1 MIWDQGRDFMKDE
14 TLYLYP
20 LIIDSYR
27 KLMSKYIELTNLT
40 GEKYITKME
49 EIKKIV
55 DYENSIYKEKYVQL
69 KDLNE
74 FVIAL
79 LEQIENI
86 EECYIEKTEEVLIYR
101 IFSKI
106 VLGNWKYANK
116 EKKLKE
122 FKKELEK
129 DWNIRKI
136 MSMFYISMINEEI
149 NEQKDLKL
157 KKILKEMMY
166 CEIFSDAMLEEEVLK
181 NDFNIS
187 DSQSY
192 YMLMTND
199 KKMEKMAITD
209 YNSILDKILRMDD
222 KNLEEPEKEALLI
235 YLINRLKANLIL
247 LSDEKIDDLNYEF
260 HSKIENLN
268 NIKIQNMVQQSY
280 SDLRK
285 NIKKYRKN
293 K

>member
-1 MIWDQGRDFMKDE
+1 MKDE

-40 GEKYITKME
+40 GEKYITKIE
-49 EIKKIV
+49 ELKKIV

-79 LEQIENI
+79 LEQIQNI
-86 EECYIEKTEEVLIYR
+86 EECYIKKSEEVLICR

-106 VLGNWKYANK
+106 VLGSWKYANK

-149 NEQKDLKL
+149 NEQKDLKIQ
-157 KKILKEMMY
+157 KILKEMMY

-192 YMLMTND
+192 CMLMTND

>member
-1 MIWDQGRDFMKDE
+1 MKDE

-40 GEKYITKME
+40 GEKYITKIE
-49 EIKKIV
+49 ELKKIV

-106 VLGNWKYANK
+106 VLGSWEYANK

-149 NEQKDLKL
+149 NEQKDLKIQ
-157 KKILKEMMY
+157 KILKEMMY
-166 CEIFSDAMLEEEVLK
+166 CEIFSNAILEEEVLK

-192 YMLMTND
+192 CMLMTND
-199 KKMEKMAITD
+199 KKIEQIAIMNYD
-209 YNSILDKILRMDD
+209 SSLDKILRMDD

-235 YLINRLKANLIL
+235 YLVNRLKANLIL
-247 LSDEKIDDLNYEF
+247 LSDEKIADLNYEF

>member
-1 MIWDQGRDFMKDE
+1 MKDE

-20 LIIDSYR
+20 LIIGSYR

-40 GEKYITKME
+40 GEKYITKIE
-49 EIKKIV
+49 ELKKIV

-106 VLGNWKYANK
+106 VFGSWECSNK

-149 NEQKDLKL
+149 NE
-157 KKILKEMMY
+157 
-166 CEIFSDAMLEEEVLK
+166 
-181 NDFNIS
+181 
-187 DSQSY
+187 
-192 YMLMTND
+192 
-199 KKMEKMAITD
+199 
-209 YNSILDKILRMDD
+209 
-222 KNLEEPEKEALLI
+222 
-235 YLINRLKANLIL
+235 
-247 LSDEKIDDLNYEF
+247 
-260 HSKIENLN
+260 
-268 NIKIQNMVQQSY
+268 
-280 SDLRK
+280 
-285 NIKKYRKN
+285 
-293 K
+293 

>member
-1 MIWDQGRDFMKDE
+1 MKDE

-40 GEKYITKME
+40 GEKYITKIE
-49 EIKKIV
+49 ELKKIV

-69 KDLNE
+69 NDLNQ
-74 FVIAL
+74 FVLLL
-79 LEQIENI
+79 LEQIQNI
-86 EECYIEKTEEVLIYR
+86 EECYIKKSEEVLISR

-106 VLGNWKYANK
+106 VLGSWKYANE
-116 EKKLKE
+116 EKNLKE
-122 FKKELEK
+122 LKKELEK
-129 DWNIRKI
+129 GWNIRKI
-136 MSMFYISMINEEI
+136 KSMFYISMINEEI

-187 DSQSY
+187 NGQSY
-192 YMLMTND
+192 CMLMTND
-199 KKMEKMAITD
+199 KNIEKMAIMD
-209 YNSILDKILRMDD
+209 YNSILDKILKMDD

>member
-1 MIWDQGRDFMKDE
+1 MKDE

-192 YMLMTND
+192 SMLMTND
-199 KKMEKMAITD
+199 KKIEQIAIMNYD
-209 YNSILDKILRMDD
+209 SSLDKILRMDD
-222 KNLEEPEKEALLI
+222 KNLEETEKEALLV
-235 YLINRLKANLIL
+235 YLVNRLKANLIL
-247 LSDEKIDDLNYEF
+247 LSDEKIADLNYEF

>member
-1 MIWDQGRDFMKDE
+1 MKDE

-20 LIIDSYR
+20 LIIGSYR

-40 GEKYITKME
+40 GEKYITKIE
-49 EIKKIV
+49 ELKKIV

-106 VLGNWKYANK
+106 VLGSWKYENTEK
-116 EKKLKE
+116 EI
-122 FKKELEK
+122 KELK
-129 DWNIRKI
+129 RILKKHLDIRI
-136 MSMFYISMINEEI
+136 MMSVFYVSMINEEI
-149 NEQKDLKL
+149 NNQKDS
-157 KKILKEMMY
+157 KIQKTLREMMD
-166 CEIFSDAMLEEEVLK
+166 CEIFSDAMLEEEILK
-181 NDFNIS
+181 RDFNIP

-192 YMLMTND
+192 SMLMAND
-199 KKMEKMAITD
+199 KKIEKMAIMD
-209 YNSILDKILRMDD
+209 YNSILDKILKMDD

-235 YLINRLKANLIL
+235 YLINRLKASLIL
-247 LSDEKIDDLNYEF
+247 ISDEKIADLNYEF

>member
-1 MIWDQGRDFMKDE
+1 MKDE
-14 TLYLYP
+14 ILYLYP

-149 NEQKDLKL
+149 NEQKDLKIQ
-157 KKILKEMMY
+157 KILKEMMY

-192 YMLMTND
+192 SMLMAND
-199 KKMEKMAITD
+199 KKIEQIAIMNYD
-209 YNSILDKILRMDD
+209 SSLDKILRMDD
-222 KNLEEPEKEALLI
+222 KNLEETEKEALLV
-235 YLINRLKANLIL
+235 YLVNRLKANLIL
-247 LSDEKIDDLNYEF
+247 LSDEKIADLNYEF

-268 NIKIQNMVQQSY
+268 NIKIQNMVQQLY

>member
-1 MIWDQGRDFMKDE
+1 MKDE

-149 NEQKDLKL
+149 NEQKDLKIQ
-157 KKILKEMMY
+157 KILKEMMY

-192 YMLMTND
+192 CMLMTND

-222 KNLEEPEKEALLI
+222 KNLEETEKEALLI

-247 LSDEKIDDLNYEF
+247 LSDEKIADLNYEF

-268 NIKIQNMVQQSY
+268 NIKIQNMVQQLY

>member
-1 MIWDQGRDFMKDE
+1 MKDE
-14 TLYLYP
+14 TLYLYQ

-27 KLMSKYIELTNLT
+27 KLISKYIELTKLT

-55 DYENSIYKEKYVQL
+55 DYENFIYKEKYVQL
-69 KDLNE
+69 KDLNKL
-74 FVIAL
+74 VLLL
-79 LEQIENI
+79 LEQIQNI
-86 EECYIEKTEEVLIYR
+86 EECYIKKSEEVLISR

-106 VLGNWKYANK
+106 VLGSWKYANE
-116 EKKLKE
+116 EKNLKE
-122 FKKELEK
+122 LQKELEK
-129 DWNIRKI
+129 GWNIKKI
-136 MSMFYISMINEEI
+136 SLMFYISMINEEI

-222 KNLEEPEKEALLI
+222 KNLEEPGKEALLI

>member
-1 MIWDQGRDFMKDE
+1 MKDE

-40 GEKYITKME
+40 GEKYITKIE
-49 EIKKIV
+49 ELKKIV

-106 VLGNWKYANK
+106 VLGSWKCANK

-149 NEQKDLKL
+149 NEQKDLKIQ
-157 KKILKEMMY
+157 KILKEMMY
-166 CEIFSDAMLEEEVLK
+166 CEIFSNAILEEEVLK

-192 YMLMTND
+192 CMLMTND
-199 KKMEKMAITD
+199 KKIEQIAIMNYD
-209 YNSILDKILRMDD
+209 SSLDKILRMDD
-222 KNLEEPEKEALLI
+222 KNLEEPEKEALLV
-235 YLINRLKANLIL
+235 YLVNRLKANLIL
-247 LSDEKIDDLNYEF
+247 LSDEKIADLNYEF

>member
-1 MIWDQGRDFMKDE
+1 MKDE

-40 GEKYITKME
+40 GKKYITKIE
-49 EIKKIV
+49 ELKKIV

-69 KDLNE
+69 KDLNQ
-74 FVIAL
+74 FVLLL

-106 VLGNWKYANK
+106 VLGSWEYANK

-149 NEQKDLKL
+149 NEQKDLKIQ
-157 KKILKEMMY
+157 KILKEMMY
-166 CEIFSDAMLEEEVLK
+166 CEIFSNAILEEEVLK

-192 YMLMTND
+192 CMLMTND
-199 KKMEKMAITD
+199 KKIEQIAIMNYD
-209 YNSILDKILRMDD
+209 SSLDKILRMDD

-235 YLINRLKANLIL
+235 YLVNRLKANLIL
-247 LSDEKIDDLNYEF
+247 ISDEKIADLNYEF

-280 SDLRK
+280 LDLRK

>member
-1 MIWDQGRDFMKDE
+1 MKDE

-122 FKKELEK
+122 LKKELEK

-149 NEQKDLKL
+149 NEQKDLKIQ
-157 KKILKEMMY
+157 KILKEMMY

-192 YMLMTND
+192 SMLMAND
-199 KKMEKMAITD
+199 KKIEQIAIMNYD
-209 YNSILDKILRMDD
+209 SSLDKILRMDD
-222 KNLEEPEKEALLI
+222 KNLEETEKEALLI

-247 LSDEKIDDLNYEF
+247 LSDEKIADLNYEF

-268 NIKIQNMVQQSY
+268 NIKIQNMVQQLY

>member
-1 MIWDQGRDFMKDE
+1 MKDE

-40 GEKYITKME
+40 GEKYITKIE
-49 EIKKIV
+49 ELKKIV

-149 NEQKDLKL
+149 NEQKDLKIQ
-157 KKILKEMMY
+157 KILKEMMY

-192 YMLMTND
+192 SMLMAND
-199 KKMEKMAITD
+199 KKIEQIAIMNYD
-209 YNSILDKILRMDD
+209 SSLDKILRMDD

-235 YLINRLKANLIL
+235 YLVNRLKANLVL
-247 LSDEKIDDLNYEF
+247 LSDEKIADLNYEF

>member
-1 MIWDQGRDFMKDE
+1 MKDE
-14 TLYLYP
+14 TLYLYQ

-27 KLMSKYIELTNLT
+27 KLISKYIELTKLT
-40 GEKYITKME
+40 GKKYITKME

-55 DYENSIYKEKYVQL
+55 DYENFIYKEKYVQL
-69 KDLNE
+69 KDLNKL
-74 FVIAL
+74 VLLL
-79 LEQIENI
+79 LEQIQNI
-86 EECYIEKTEEVLIYR
+86 EECYIEKSEEVLISR

-106 VLGNWKYANK
+106 VLGSWKYENTEK
-116 EKKLKE
+116 EI
-122 FKKELEK
+122 KELK
-129 DWNIRKI
+129 RILKKHLDIRI
-136 MSMFYISMINEEI
+136 MMSVFYVSMINEEI
-149 NEQKDLKL
+149 NNQKDS
-157 KKILKEMMY
+157 KIQKTLREMMY
-166 CEIFSDAMLEEEVLK
+166 CEIFSDAMLEEEILK
-181 NDFNIS
+181 RDFNIP

-192 YMLMTND
+192 SMLMAND
-199 KKMEKMAITD
+199 KKIEKMAIMD
-209 YNSILDKILRMDD
+209 YNSILDKILKMDD

-235 YLINRLKANLIL
+235 YLVNRLKANLVL
-247 LSDEKIDDLNYEF
+247 LSDEKIADLNYEF

>member
-1 MIWDQGRDFMKDE
+1 
-14 TLYLYP
+14 
-20 LIIDSYR
+20 
-27 KLMSKYIELTNLT
+27 
-40 GEKYITKME
+40 
-49 EIKKIV
+49 
-55 DYENSIYKEKYVQL
+55 
-69 KDLNE
+69 
-74 FVIAL
+74 
-79 LEQIENI
+79 
-86 EECYIEKTEEVLIYR
+86 
-101 IFSKI
+101 
-106 VLGNWKYANK
+106 
-116 EKKLKE
+116 
-122 FKKELEK
+122 
-129 DWNIRKI
+129 
-136 MSMFYISMINEEI
+136 MINEEI

-157 KKILKEMMY
+157 KKILKEMMC

-247 LSDEKIDDLNYEF
+247 LSDEKIADLNYEF
-260 HSKIENLN
+260 HSKIENLR

>member
-1 MIWDQGRDFMKDE
+1 MKDE

-69 KDLNE
+69 KDLNKL
-74 FVIAL
+74 VLLL
-79 LEQIENI
+79 LEQIQNI
-86 EECYIEKTEEVLIYR
+86 EECYIEKSEEVLISR

-106 VLGNWKYANK
+106 VLGSWKYENTEK
-116 EKKLKE
+116 EI
-122 FKKELEK
+122 KELK
-129 DWNIRKI
+129 RILKKHLDIRI
-136 MSMFYISMINEEI
+136 MMSVFYVSMINEEI
-149 NEQKDLKL
+149 NNQKDS
-157 KKILKEMMY
+157 KIQKTLREMMY
-166 CEIFSDAMLEEEVLK
+166 CEIFSDAMLEEEILK
-181 NDFNIS
+181 RDFNIP

-192 YMLMTND
+192 SMLMAND
-199 KKMEKMAITD
+199 KKIEKMAIMD
-209 YNSILDKILRMDD
+209 YNSILDKILKMDD

-235 YLINRLKANLIL
+235 YLINRLKANLVL
-247 LSDEKIDDLNYEF
+247 LSDEKIADLNYEF

>member
-1 MIWDQGRDFMKDE
+1 MKDE

-149 NEQKDLKL
+149 NEQKDLKIQ
-157 KKILKEMMY
+157 KILKEMMY

-192 YMLMTND
+192 SMLMAND
-199 KKMEKMAITD
+199 KKIEQIAIMNYD
-209 YNSILDKILRMDD
+209 SSLDKILRMDD
-222 KNLEEPEKEALLI
+222 KNLEETEKEALLI
-235 YLINRLKANLIL
+235 YLVNRLKANLIL
-247 LSDEKIDDLNYEF
+247 LSDEKIADLNYEF

>member
-1 MIWDQGRDFMKDE
+1 MKDE
-14 TLYLYP
+14 TLYLYQ

-27 KLMSKYIELTNLT
+27 KLISKYIELTKLT

-55 DYENSIYKEKYVQL
+55 DYENFIYKEKYVQL
-69 KDLNE
+69 KDLNKL
-74 FVIAL
+74 VLLL
-79 LEQIENI
+79 LEQIQNI
-86 EECYIEKTEEVLIYR
+86 EECYIEKSEEVLISR

-106 VLGNWKYANK
+106 VLESWKYENTEK
-116 EKKLKE
+116 EI
-122 FKKELEK
+122 KELK
-129 DWNIRKI
+129 RILKKHLDIRI
-136 MSMFYISMINEEI
+136 MMSVFYVSMINEEI
-149 NEQKDLKL
+149 NNQKDS
-157 KKILKEMMY
+157 KIQKTLREMMY
-166 CEIFSDAMLEEEVLK
+166 CEIFSDAMLEEEILK
-181 NDFNIS
+181 RDFNIP

-192 YMLMTND
+192 SMLMAND
-199 KKMEKMAITD
+199 KKIEKMAIMD
-209 YNSILDKILRMDD
+209 YNSILDKILKMDD
-222 KNLEEPEKEALLI
+222 KNLEEPEKEALLV
-235 YLINRLKANLIL
+235 YLVNRLKANLIL
-247 LSDEKIDDLNYEF
+247 LSDEKIADLNYEF

>member
-1 MIWDQGRDFMKDE
+1 MKDE

-149 NEQKDLKL
+149 NEQKDLKIQ
-157 KKILKEMMY
+157 KILKEMMY

-192 YMLMTND
+192 SMLMAND
-199 KKMEKMAITD
+199 KKIEQIAIMNYD
-209 YNSILDKILRMDD
+209 SSLDKILRMDD

-235 YLINRLKANLIL
+235 YLVNRLKANLVL
-247 LSDEKIDDLNYEF
+247 LSDEKIADLNYEF

-268 NIKIQNMVQQSY
+268 NIKIQNMVQQLY

>member
-1 MIWDQGRDFMKDE
+1 MKDE
-14 TLYLYP
+14 TLYLYQ

-27 KLMSKYIELTNLT
+27 KLISKYIELTKLT

-69 KDLNE
+69 NDLNQ
-74 FVIAL
+74 FVLLL
-79 LEQIENI
+79 LEQIQNI
-86 EECYIEKTEEVLIYR
+86 EECYIKKSEEVLISR

-106 VLGNWKYANK
+106 VLGSWKYANE
-116 EKKLKE
+116 EKNLKE
-122 FKKELEK
+122 LKKELEK
-129 DWNIRKI
+129 GWNIRKI
-136 MSMFYISMINEEI
+136 KSMFYISMINEEI

-166 CEIFSDAMLEEEVLK
+166 CEIFSDAILEEEVLK

-187 DSQSY
+187 NSQSY
-192 YMLMTND
+192 CMLMTND

-222 KNLEEPEKEALLI
+222 KNLEEPEKEALLV
-235 YLINRLKANLIL
+235 YLVNRLKANLIL
-247 LSDEKIDDLNYEF
+247 LSDEKIADLNYEF
-260 HSKIENLN
+260 HSKIENLS

>member
-1 MIWDQGRDFMKDE
+1 MKDE

-40 GEKYITKME
+40 GEKYITKIE
-49 EIKKIV
+49 ELKKIV

-86 EECYIEKTEEVLIYR
+86 EECYIEKTEEALIYR

-149 NEQKDLKL
+149 NEQKDLKIQ
-157 KKILKEMMY
+157 KILKEMMY

-192 YMLMTND
+192 SMLMAND
-199 KKMEKMAITD
+199 KKIEQIAIMNYD
-209 YNSILDKILRMDD
+209 SSLDKILRMDD
-222 KNLEEPEKEALLI
+222 KNLEETEKEALLI

-247 LSDEKIDDLNYEF
+247 LSDEKIADLNYEF

-268 NIKIQNMVQQSY
+268 NIKIQNMVQQLY

>member
-1 MIWDQGRDFMKDE
+1 MKDE

-40 GEKYITKME
+40 GEKYITKIE
-49 EIKKIV
+49 ELKKIV

-86 EECYIEKTEEVLIYR
+86 EECYIKKSEEVLIYR

-106 VLGNWKYANK
+106 VLGSWKYANK

-149 NEQKDLKL
+149 NEQKDLKIQ
-157 KKILKEMMY
+157 KILKEMMY

-192 YMLMTND
+192 CMLMTND

-222 KNLEEPEKEALLI
+222 KNLEETEKEALLI

-247 LSDEKIDDLNYEF
+247 LSDEKIADLNYEF

-268 NIKIQNMVQQSY
+268 NIKIQNMVQQLY

-285 NIKKYRKN
+285 NIKKYRKIN
-293 K
+293 SY

>member
-1 MIWDQGRDFMKDE
+1 MKDE

-20 LIIDSYR
+20 LIIGSYR

-40 GEKYITKME
+40 GEKYITKIE
-49 EIKKIV
+49 ELKKIV

-106 VLGNWKYANK
+106 VLGSWECSNK

-149 NEQKDLKL
+149 NEQKDLKIQ
-157 KKILKEMMY
+157 KILKEMMY
-166 CEIFSDAMLEEEVLK
+166 CEIFSDAILEEEVLK

-192 YMLMTND
+192 SMLMAND
-199 KKMEKMAITD
+199 KRIEQIAIMNYD
-209 YNSILDKILRMDD
+209 SSLDKILRMDD
-222 KNLEEPEKEALLI
+222 KNLEETEKEALLV
-235 YLINRLKANLIL
+235 YLVNRLKANLIL
-247 LSDEKIDDLNYEF
+247 LSDEKIADLNYEF

>member
-1 MIWDQGRDFMKDE
+1 MKDE

-149 NEQKDLKL
+149 NEQKDLKIQ
-157 KKILKEMMY
+157 KILKEMMY

-192 YMLMTND
+192 SMLMAND
-199 KKMEKMAITD
+199 KKIEQIAIMNYD
-209 YNSILDKILRMDD
+209 SSLDKILRMDD
-222 KNLEEPEKEALLI
+222 KNLEETEKEALLV
-235 YLINRLKANLIL
+235 YLVNRLKANLIL
-247 LSDEKIDDLNYEF
+247 LSDEKIADLNYEF

-268 NIKIQNMVQQSY
+268 NIKIQNMVQQLY

>member
-1 MIWDQGRDFMKDE
+1 MKDE

-149 NEQKDLKL
+149 NEQKDLKIQ
-157 KKILKEMMY
+157 KILKEMMY

-192 YMLMTND
+192 SMLMAND
-199 KKMEKMAITD
+199 KKIEQIAIMNYD
-209 YNSILDKILRMDD
+209 SSLDKILRMDD
-222 KNLEEPEKEALLI
+222 KNLEETEKEALLI

-247 LSDEKIDDLNYEF
+247 LSDEKIADLNYEF

-268 NIKIQNMVQQSY
+268 NIKIQNMVQQLY

>member
-1 MIWDQGRDFMKDE
+1 MKDE

-40 GEKYITKME
+40 GEKYITKIE
-49 EIKKIV
+49 ELKKIV

-149 NEQKDLKL
+149 NEQKDLKIQ
-157 KKILKEMMY
+157 KILKEMMY

-192 YMLMTND
+192 SMLMAND
-199 KKMEKMAITD
+199 KKIEQIAIMNYD
-209 YNSILDKILRMDD
+209 SSLDKILRMDD
-222 KNLEEPEKEALLI
+222 KNLEETEKEALLI

-247 LSDEKIDDLNYEF
+247 LSDEKIADLNYEF

-268 NIKIQNMVQQSY
+268 NIKIQNMVQQLY

>member
-1 MIWDQGRDFMKDE
+1 MKDE

-149 NEQKDLKL
+149 NEQKDLKIQ
-157 KKILKEMMY
+157 KILKEMMY

-192 YMLMTND
+192 SMLMAND
-199 KKMEKMAITD
+199 KKIEQIAIMN
-209 YNSILDKILRMDD
+209 YGSSLDKILRMDD
-222 KNLEEPEKEALLI
+222 KNLEETEKEALLI

-247 LSDEKIDDLNYEF
+247 LSDEKIADLNYEF

-268 NIKIQNMVQQSY
+268 NIKIQNMVQQLY

>member
-1 MIWDQGRDFMKDE
+1 MI
-14 TLYLYP
+14 
-20 LIIDSYR
+20 
-27 KLMSKYIELTNLT
+27 
-40 GEKYITKME
+40 
-49 EIKKIV
+49 
-55 DYENSIYKEKYVQL
+55 
-69 KDLNE
+69 
-74 FVIAL
+74 
-79 LEQIENI
+79 
-86 EECYIEKTEEVLIYR
+86 CR

-106 VLGNWKYANK
+106 VLGNWKYANE
-116 EKKLKE
+116 EKNLKE
-122 FKKELEK
+122 LKKELEK
-129 DWNIRKI
+129 GWNIRKI
-136 MSMFYISMINEEI
+136 SLMFYISMINEEI

-192 YMLMTND
+192 SMLMTND
-199 KKMEKMAITD
+199 KKIEQIAIMNYD
-209 YNSILDKILRMDD
+209 SSLDKILRMDD
-222 KNLEEPEKEALLI
+222 KNLEETEKEALLV
-235 YLINRLKANLIL
+235 YLVNRLKANLIL
-247 LSDEKIDDLNYEF
+247 LSDEKIADLNYEF

>member
-1 MIWDQGRDFMKDE
+1 MI
-14 TLYLYP
+14 Y
-20 LIIDSYR
+20 
-27 KLMSKYIELTNLT
+27 
-40 GEKYITKME
+40 
-49 EIKKIV
+49 
-55 DYENSIYKEKYVQL
+55 
-69 KDLNE
+69 
-74 FVIAL
+74 
-79 LEQIENI
+79 
-86 EECYIEKTEEVLIYR
+86 C

-106 VLGNWKYANK
+106 VLGSWKYANE
-116 EKKLKE
+116 EKNLKE
-122 FKKELEK
+122 LKKELEK
-129 DWNIRKI
+129 GWNIRKI
-136 MSMFYISMINEEI
+136 ILMFYISMINEEI

-157 KKILKEMMY
+157 KKILKEMMC

-192 YMLMTND
+192 CMLMTND

-222 KNLEEPEKEALLI
+222 KNLEETEKEALLI

-247 LSDEKIDDLNYEF
+247 LSDEKIADLNYEF

-268 NIKIQNMVQQSY
+268 NIKIQNMVQQLY

>member
-1 MIWDQGRDFMKDE
+1 MKDE
-14 TLYLYP
+14 TLYLYQ

-27 KLMSKYIELTNLT
+27 KLISKYIELTKLT

-69 KDLNE
+69 KDLNKL
-74 FVIAL
+74 VLLL
-79 LEQIENI
+79 LEQIQNI
-86 EECYIEKTEEVLIYR
+86 EECYIKKSEEVLISR

-106 VLGNWKYANK
+106 VLGSWKYENTEK
-116 EKKLKE
+116 EI
-122 FKKELEK
+122 KELK
-129 DWNIRKI
+129 RILKKHLDIRI
-136 MSMFYISMINEEI
+136 MMSVFYVSMINEEI
-149 NEQKDLKL
+149 NNQKDS
-157 KKILKEMMY
+157 KIQKTLREMMY
-166 CEIFSDAMLEEEVLK
+166 CEIFSDAMLEEEILK
-181 NDFNIS
+181 RDFNIP

-192 YMLMTND
+192 SMLMAND
-199 KKMEKMAITD
+199 KKIEKMAIMD
-209 YNSILDKILRMDD
+209 YNSILDKILKMDD
-222 KNLEEPEKEALLI
+222 KNLEETEKEALLI
-235 YLINRLKANLIL
+235 YLINRLKASLIL
-247 LSDEKIDDLNYEF
+247 LSDEKIADLNYEF
-260 HSKIENLN
+260 HSKIENLS

>member
-1 MIWDQGRDFMKDE
+1 MKDE

-149 NEQKDLKL
+149 NEQKDLKIQ
-157 KKILKEMMY
+157 KILKEMMY

-192 YMLMTND
+192 SMLMAND
-199 KKMEKMAITD
+199 KKIEQIAIMNYD
-209 YNSILDKILRMDD
+209 SSLDKILRMDD

-235 YLINRLKANLIL
+235 YLVNRLKANLIL
-247 LSDEKIDDLNYEF
+247 LSDEKIADLNYEF

-268 NIKIQNMVQQSY
+268 NIEIQNMVQQSY

>member
-1 MIWDQGRDFMKDE
+1 MKDE
-14 TLYLYP
+14 TLYLYQ

-27 KLMSKYIELTNLT
+27 KLISKYIELTKLT
-40 GEKYITKME
+40 WEKYITKIE
-49 EIKKIV
+49 ELKKIV

-79 LEQIENI
+79 LEQIQNI
-86 EECYIEKTEEVLIYR
+86 EECYIKKSEEVLICR

-106 VLGNWKYANK
+106 VLGNWKYANE
-116 EKKLKE
+116 EKNLKE
-122 FKKELEK
+122 LKKELEK
-129 DWNIRKI
+129 GWNIRKI
-136 MSMFYISMINEEI
+136 SLMFYISMINEEI

-192 YMLMTND
+192 SMLMTND
-199 KKMEKMAITD
+199 KKIEQIAIMNYD
-209 YNSILDKILRMDD
+209 SSLDKILRMDD
-222 KNLEEPEKEALLI
+222 KNLEETEKEALLV
-235 YLINRLKANLIL
+235 YLVNRLKANLIL
-247 LSDEKIDDLNYEF
+247 LSDEKIADLNYEF

>member
-1 MIWDQGRDFMKDE
+1 MKDE

-27 KLMSKYIELTNLT
+27 KLMSKCIELTNLT
-40 GEKYITKME
+40 GEKYITKIE
-49 EIKKIV
+49 ELKKIV

-106 VLGNWKYANK
+106 VLGSWEYANK

-136 MSMFYISMINEEI
+136 MSMFYISMTNEEI
-149 NEQKDLKL
+149 NEQKDLKIQ
-157 KKILKEMMY
+157 KILKEMMY
-166 CEIFSDAMLEEEVLK
+166 CEIFSNAILEEEVLK

-192 YMLMTND
+192 CMLMTND
-199 KKMEKMAITD
+199 KKIEQIAIMNYD
-209 YNSILDKILRMDD
+209 SSLDKILRMDD

-235 YLINRLKANLIL
+235 YLVNRLKANLIL
-247 LSDEKIDDLNYEF
+247 LSDEKIADLNYEF